1 MIDSEQEK
9 KHVLTSEETE
19 CLAAL
24 VRPHPTLSETHP
36 ATTYPGT
43 CLWLYDLHEF
53 AAWHHRSDN
62 NKNKILWIKGQS
74 GCGKTMLLRSLR
86 RRLERQWAPA
96 GASFIWTTAEGH
108 DTMTPFFSGTS
119 GQQHQV
125 NPATVYRS
133 LLAQLFLQ
141 DPSLRKAL
149 LTLHSK
155 HQGDFDDALVVSFF
169 ADDYIDQR
177 IQTPTRR
184 TFLFVDIPDDACPAY
199 VEELVC
205 RLSQL
210 ACNSDFSI
218 CVASAVHHH
227 IEEANTISIVMHSR
241 NTDDILRYVNLNLVA
256 EWEDR
261 NQTVIHLGQK
271 AGGVFLWAEI
281 VVNILNA
288 AIAEGASQDLIDY
301 TLAELPGDLFG
312 LYEWMLST
320 LNATERAES
329 LVLFQWALLA
339 ASPLHLTD
347 LLLAIRLT
355 DPSPVTTYA
364 RLGPSMAL
372 TAPPPSSLRD
382 LRPLRNSE
390 ITSDTPAQFHRWLRA
405 RSIGLLELQPSPS
418 SPDEPLDLQRIH
430 PIHPSVRTFF
440 LSARGFA
447 CLAPTDYKLL
457 STPEEYLDLAHY
469 TLLAACLRYLNMRDF
484 DALTSTTSTTQRT
497 QILASHPFLGYAAN
511 SLLFHLLSPRVFR
524 YFFPQR
530 EVLLAFSA
538 NRMRLWRRWTGVVGT
553 EVPGEV
559 MGSGGV
565 VVGGLLSP
573 VFGARFR
580 LGRVMGV
587 LGRMG
592 RAGGGGGK
600 VVGWGGGREE
610 RGRVAPVIS
619 LPVPKRKKIE
629 EVVKETVAAK
639 EVDFSSVRDG
649 TPTLTTTKKSMIP
662 IKATKSPTT
671 KSAPPL
677 STNGHAR
684 KASMIP
690 VKSPTTSKGSMSPL
704 ASPLSTTTNAGSPM
718 DSKFERGFY
727 SRMGMEKVSLGFA
740 V

>member
-1 MIDSEQEK
+1 MVDSEQEK
-9 KHVLTSEETE
+9 KHVLTSKETE

-43 CLWLYDLHEF
+43 CLWLYDLREF

-62 NKNKILWIKGQS
+62 SKNKILWIKGQS
-74 GCGKTMLLRSLR
+74 GCGKTMLLGSLR

-96 GASFIWTTAEGH
+96 GASFIWATAEGH
-108 DTMTPFFSGTS
+108 DTTSPFFPATS
-119 GQQHQV
+119 GQHHQI

-141 DPSLRKAL
+141 DPGLRKAL

-155 HQGDFDDALVVSFF
+155 HQGDFDDAFVVSFF

-184 TFLFVDIPDDACPAY
+184 TFLFVDIPDDACLAY

-210 ACNSDFSI
+210 ARNSDFSI

-288 AIAEGASQDLIDY
+288 AIAEGASQDLIEY

-339 ASPLHLTD
+339 ASPLRLTD

-355 DPSPVTTYA
+355 DPSPLTTYA

-372 TAPPPSSLRD
+372 TTPPPSSLRD

-390 ITSDTPAQFHRWLRA
+390 ITFDTPAQFHRWLRA

-418 SPDEPLDLQRIH
+418 SPDEPLGLQRIH

-447 CLAPTDYKLL
+447 CLAPDNNLL
-457 STPEEYLDLAHY
+457 STPEEYLDLGHY

-484 DALTSTTSTTQRT
+484 DHLTITTQPPTSSSSNHQRT
-497 QILASHPFLGYAAN
+497 QLLTSHPFLSYAAN

-538 NRMRLWRRWTGVVGT
+538 NRMRLWRRWTAVLGT

-559 MGSGGV
+559 LGGSGGV
-565 VVGGLLSP
+565 VVGRLLSP

-592 RAGGGGGK
+592 KRGGGER
-600 VVGWGGGREE
+600 VVGWVGGSGE
-610 RGRVAPVIS
+610 GRVAPVIS

-629 EVVKETVAAK
+629 EVVKETVPAK
-639 EVDFSSVRDG
+639 EVNFLAAGGRM
-649 TPTLTTTKKSMIP
+649 PALTAKKSMIP
-662 IKATKSPTT
+662 IKATKSPTAKT
-671 KSAPPL
+671 APPL

-690 VKSPTTSKGSMSPL
+690 VKSPTTATTMTSKGSMSPL
-704 ASPLSTTTNAGSPM
+704 ASPLSTHCDECGESNGQQ
-718 DSKFERGFY
+718 
-727 SRMGMEKVSLGFA
+727 V
-740 V
+740 

>member
-1 MIDSEQEK
+1 MIESEQEK
-9 KHVLTSEETE
+9 KHVLTSKEKE

-86 RRLERQWAPA
+86 RRLERQWSPA

-108 DTMTPFFSGTS
+108 DTTSPFSPGAS
-119 GQQHQV
+119 GQHHQV
-125 NPATVYRS
+125 NPASVYRS
-133 LLAQLFLQ
+133 VLGQLFLQ
-141 DPSLRKAL
+141 DPGLRKAL

-184 TFLFVDIPDDACPAY
+184 TFLFVDIPDDACAAY

-210 ACNSDFSI
+210 ARNSDFSI
-218 CVASAVHHH
+218 CIASAVHHH

-261 NQTVIHLGQK
+261 NQTVIQLGQK

-339 ASPLHLTD
+339 ASPLRLTD
-347 LLLAIRLT
+347 LLLAVRLT
-355 DPSPVTTYA
+355 DPSPLTTYSL
-364 RLGPSMAL
+364 LGPSMAL
-372 TAPPPSSLRD
+372 TTPPPSSLRD

-390 ITSDTPAQFHRWLRA
+390 ITSDTPSQFHRWLRA

-418 SPDEPLDLQRIH
+418 APDEPLGRQRIH
-430 PIHPSVRTFF
+430 PIHPSVRAFF
-440 LSARGFA
+440 LSPRGFA
-447 CLAPTDYKLL
+447 CLAPDNQLL
-457 STPEEYLDLAHY
+457 STPEEYLNLGHY

-484 DALTSTTSTTQRT
+484 DALATQTQRN
-497 QILASHPFLGYAAN
+497 QLLASHPFLSYAAN
-511 SLLFHLLSPRVFR
+511 SLLYHLLSPRVFR

-538 NRMRLWRRWTGVVGT
+538 NRMRLWRRWTAVLGT
-553 EVPGEV
+553 EVPEEV
-559 MGSGGV
+559 MGSGGAV
-565 VVGGLLSP
+565 VVGLLSP

-592 RAGGGGGK
+592 KRGGGGR
-600 VVGWGGGREE
+600 VGGWVGESSGV
-610 RGRVAPVIS
+610 GRVAPVIS
-619 LPVPKRKKIE
+619 LPVPKRMRVE
-629 EVVKETVAAK
+629 EVVAAK
-639 EVDFSSVRDG
+639 EVNFLPVGDG
-649 TPTLTTTKKSMIP
+649 TPTLTAKKSMIP
-662 IKATKSPTT
+662 IKATKSPTAKT
-671 KSAPPL
+671 APSLPA
-677 STNGHAR
+677 NGHAR

-704 ASPLSTTTNAGSPM
+704 ASPLSTTATSAGSPM